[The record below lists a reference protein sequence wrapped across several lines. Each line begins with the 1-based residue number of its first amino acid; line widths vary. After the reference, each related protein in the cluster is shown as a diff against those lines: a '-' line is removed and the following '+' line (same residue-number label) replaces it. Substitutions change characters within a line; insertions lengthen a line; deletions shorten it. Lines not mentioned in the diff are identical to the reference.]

1 MWNEKKQVKW
11 MDLIF
16 DFWYLA
22 KERFENEMKRRKKV
36 AIKKLLAFIFLVLGS
51 VYLLNGISQGI
62 SVLLGSDWLGPLVLG
77 ILLVAIGSLIG
88 SKNY

>member
-1 MWNEKKQVKW
+1 